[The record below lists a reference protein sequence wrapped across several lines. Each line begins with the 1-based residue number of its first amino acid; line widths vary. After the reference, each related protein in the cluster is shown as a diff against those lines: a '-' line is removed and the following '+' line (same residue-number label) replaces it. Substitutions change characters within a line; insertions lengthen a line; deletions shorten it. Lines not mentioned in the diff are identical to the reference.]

1 MFLVRIMPSLML
13 LYSFI
18 SVFAHEYLSEDDYY
32 LFYVLT
38 DNLTGYSIGA
48 CIVFYYL
55 YFISKPYE
63 NIASETNKIITI
75 CLTAMNVVCFIYI
88 LNKWNE
94 RYLFIYQITV
104 VALVLLVKAI
114 MVGKLIKKIHE
125 RI

>member
-1 MFLVRIMPSLML
+1 MPSLML
-13 LYSFI
+13 LYSFV
-18 SVFAHEYLSEDDYY
+18 SVFAYEYLSDKGYY

-38 DNLTGYSIGA
+38 DNLVGYSVGA

-63 NIASETNKIITI
+63 NIAVETNKIITI
-75 CLTAMNVVCFIYI
+75 CLIIMNIVCFIYI
-88 LNKWNE
+88 FNGGNE